1 MDKEAQR
8 NVFMVVGGVVS
19 FAIVVGVVFGFA
31 SLIADVTHGPGGS
44 IVAPVVNR
52 IRTAVVPAMKTDAV
66 KKFASEA
73 EFTKYL
79 EAARSRGAM
88 YGGMGGGI
96 AVPMMSALAEDSNGA
111 SVKTAA
117 PMATSGVSGSM
128 APRASETNVQVAG
141 IDEPDIVKTDGQS
154 IFFSRGQAPYFY
166 GGVPML
172 VLMDSK
178 RTEMI
183 GTTTNS
189 LDSGAVSVPPSL
201 VQPGEETD
209 VLTAFPP
216 EALAKIGTIGHQ
228 GDLLLFG
235 NMLVV
240 FSGQSIYGYDVTDRA
255 NPRQSWSAKLA
266 DGTQLVQ
273 ARSASGKLYLVE
285 KISADMSGP
294 QPCLYEP
301 MTFGA
306 TPLSVRCTDIY
317 HPVAASDADSVFTI
331 ARVDPATGVA
341 GEDVSFVGSASQSTV
356 YMNQDAIYVT
366 YESQGDPVKYLVD
379 FFHENRGLVPDATVT
394 RLEKLESYDLGNN
407 AKMTEFQDIVSKM
420 ELGMSGDARLKFEND
435 RANRMKA
442 YAAKHVRDLLTT
454 GIVRVN
460 AGTLA
465 VEAVGNV
472 PGRVLNQFSL
482 DEYQGNLRIA
492 TTVGENNW
500 YFGFGTGQSS
510 TANDIYIL
518 DGGLRQVGAL
528 LDLGQGERI
537 YSARFDGARGY
548 LVTFRQ
554 TDPFFVLDLSDPKAP
569 RKAGELKIP
578 GYSSYLH
585 PLGNNLVL
593 GLGRQDASVKL
604 SLFDVTTPDN
614 PVDVSDY
621 LLDEYWTP
629 AADNHHAFL
638 ADPAHKAFFLP
649 GGKGGYIFSYDGGA
663 LTLAHA
669 ANDDGIQRAVYLGDY
684 LYVIG
689 RDSVYVY
696 SEKDWSRV
704 KTLAL

>member
-1 MDKEAQR
+1 MHKESGR
-8 NVFMVVGGVVS
+8 KVFAVVGGVVS
-19 FAIVVGVVFGFA
+19 FAIIAGIVFGFA
-31 SLIADVTHGPGGS
+31 SLIADVTHGPGPEA
-44 IVAPVVNR
+44 VAPLVKVMRSVV
-52 IRTAVVPAMKTDAV
+52 APGVKPDAV
-66 KKFASEA
+66 KKFATDE

-79 EAARSRGAM
+79 EAARSRGQM
-88 YGGMGGGI
+88 FGGMGGGL
-96 AVPMMSALAEDSNGA
+96 AVPMSALAEDANGA
-111 SVKTAA
+111 SVKMMAPTMAA
-117 PMATSGVSGSM
+117 GTVGSSM

-166 GGVPML
+166 GGVPMP
-172 VLMDSK
+172 VLMDK
-178 RTEMI
+178 RIEAV
-183 GTTTNS
+183 GGVTNA
-189 LDSGAVSVPPSL
+189 AVSSSAILAP

-209 VLTAFPP
+209 LLAAFPP
-216 EALAKIGTIGHQ
+216 EALAKLGAIGHQ

-235 NMLVV
+235 NTLVI

-255 NPRQSWSAKLA
+255 NPEASWSAKLA
-266 DGTQLVQ
+266 DGTELVQ

-285 KISADMSGP
+285 KFSADVSGP
-294 QPCLYEP
+294 KSCLFEP
-301 MTFGA
+301 MTLGGA
-306 TPLSVRCTDIY
+306 PLSVRCTDIY
-317 HPVAASDADSVFTI
+317 HPVATSDADAVFTV
-331 ARVDPATGVA
+331 ARIDPRTGAV

-366 YESQGDPVKYLVD
+366 YESQGDPVKYIVD
-379 FFHENRGLVPDATVT
+379 FFQENKGLVPDATVT

-435 RANRMKA
+435 RANRMKT
-442 YAAKHVRDLLTT
+442 YAAKHIRDLLST

-492 TTVGENNW
+492 TTVGENDW
-500 YFGFGTGQSS
+500 YFGFGNGQSS
-510 TANDIYIL
+510 TANDVYVL
-518 DGGLRQVGAL
+518 DGNLREVGAL
-528 LDLGQGERI
+528 LDLGAGERI

-554 TDPFFVLDLSDPKAP
+554 TDPFFVLDLSDPKVP
-569 RKAGELKIP
+569 RKAGELNLP
-578 GYSSYLH
+578 GFSSYLH
-585 PLGNNLVL
+585 PLGGNLVL

-649 GGKGGYIFSYDGGA
+649 GGKGGYIFSYDGGT
-663 LTLAHA
+663 LSLAHA
-669 ANDDGIQRAVYLGDY
+669 ASDDAIQRAVYLGDY

-696 SEKDWSRV
+696 SEKDWSKV